1 MVPHHGPG
9 FRHQAR
15 PVLLL
20 PDHQQLAGVADDRAR
35 RAGRACREQRPRD
48 AAGGH
53 AGGRQGLLVEAVG
66 PELDRADGGEGG
78 GVDLR
83 EGGGG
88 EGERIR
94 GEGGPFQVPGGRRR
108 REGRERLFLSCSF
121 SCSCSCSC
129 SFSFSPIIVPR
140 SPCRAPEGST
150 GSGVPP
156 VVVVVVVVRGRTER
170 GQQGGGGKK
179 TKLPPCPLFCSSSSL
194 LSILC
199 SLPSGA
205 PAARS

>member
-1 MVPHHGPG
+1 MVPHHSPG
-9 FRHQAR
+9 FRRQAR

-35 RAGRACREQRPRD
+35 RAGRARREQRPRD

-88 EGERIR
+88 DGERIR
-94 GEGGPFQVPGGRRR
+94 GGGGALSSSGREEEGGKGAPFSLLLFLLLVLVLLLF
-108 REGRERLFLSCSF
+108 LFLSNY
-121 SCSCSCSC
+121 
-129 SFSFSPIIVPR
+129 
-140 SPCRAPEGST
+140 
-150 GSGVPP
+150 
-156 VVVVVVVVRGRTER
+156 RT
-170 GQQGGGGKK
+170 
-179 TKLPPCPLFCSSSSL
+179 
-194 LSILC
+194 
-199 SLPSGA
+199 A
-205 PAARS
+205 

>member
-9 FRHQAR
+9 FRRQAR

-35 RAGRACREQRPRD
+35 RAGRARREQRPRD

-88 EGERIR
+88 GREDKRR
-94 GEGGPFQVPGGRRR
+94 GGALSSSGREEEGGKGAPFSLLLFLLLVLMLLLF
-108 REGRERLFLSCSF
+108 LFLSNY
-121 SCSCSCSC
+121 
-129 SFSFSPIIVPR
+129 
-140 SPCRAPEGST
+140 
-150 GSGVPP
+150 
-156 VVVVVVVVRGRTER
+156 RT
-170 GQQGGGGKK
+170 
-179 TKLPPCPLFCSSSSL
+179 
-194 LSILC
+194 
-199 SLPSGA
+199 A
-205 PAARS
+205 